1 MRKVIAHNRKA
12 SHEYFLIDRYEAGLV
27 LQGTEIKSIRK
38 GSVQLKDAYISFVNQ
53 EAFIKEMH
61 IPPYDYG
68 NRFNHDETRIRK
80 LLLHRDEIKKLQEK
94 VKVKGFT
101 VVPVSLYLENGRA
114 KLEIAL
120 AKGKNLHDKRESEK
134 ERDACREIQK
144 ALKNQ
149 FS

>member
-1 MRKVIAHNRKA
+1 MRKIIAVNRKA
-12 SHEYFLIDRYEAGLV
+12 SHEYFLTDRYEAGLV

-38 GSVQLKDAYISFVNQ
+38 GSVQLKDAYISFINQ

-61 IPPYDYG
+61 IPPYDFG

-94 VKVKGFT
+94 VQIKGFT
-101 VVPVSLYLENGRA
+101 IVPVSLYLEKGKA

-134 ERDACREIQK
+134 VRDANREIQK

-149 FS
+149 FY

>member
-1 MRKVIAHNRKA
+1 MRKIIAVNRKA
-12 SHEYFLIDRYEAGLV
+12 SHEYFLTDRYEAGLA

-38 GSVQLKDAYISFVNQ
+38 GSVQLKDAYISFINQ

-61 IPPYDYG
+61 IPPYDFG

-80 LLLHRDEIKKLQEK
+80 LLLHKDEIKKLQEK
-94 VKVKGFT
+94 VQIKGFT
-101 VVPVSLYLENGRA
+101 IVPVSLYLEKGKA

-134 ERDACREIQK
+134 VRDANREIQK

-149 FS
+149 FY